1 MTFIWVGKN
10 QNGVPT
16 GWGVFLAVYFFL
28 LFCYYEIKMKT
39 KQWKLKTLDM
49 TRKYA
54 DRLLAITLQM
64 ISFEGLNL
72 DGKLMKLKVIWF
84 VIMLIVSASELYQ
97 AFLYMLLCFVCRDNT

>member
-1 MTFIWVGKN
+1 
-10 QNGVPT
+10 
-16 GWGVFLAVYFFL
+16 
-28 LFCYYEIKMKT
+28 
-39 KQWKLKTLDM
+39 M

-72 DGKLMKLKVIWF
+72 DGKLMKLIKVIRF